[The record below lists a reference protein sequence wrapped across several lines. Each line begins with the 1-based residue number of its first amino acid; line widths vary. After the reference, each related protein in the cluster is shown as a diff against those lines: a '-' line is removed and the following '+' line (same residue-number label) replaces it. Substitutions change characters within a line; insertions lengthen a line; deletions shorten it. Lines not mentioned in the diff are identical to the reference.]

1 VRCSAASL
9 PKEEEWEKMGGNR
22 HAHYEKELGE
32 GGFRPGVQQKG
43 WGMGCEEAGTGS
55 VTAEPSRRCL
65 LSRAGD
71 GEEGGPLG
79 GKSWHVGRYGSAD
92 VDQPKMNSD
101 IFHLF
106 KHFQL
111 T

>member
-43 WGMGCEEAGTGS
+43 WGHGVRGGRHRLS
-55 VTAEPSRRCL
+55 HGRAEQAAPPITSR
-65 LSRAGD
+65 
-71 GEEGGPLG
+71 
-79 GKSWHVGRYGSAD
+79 GR
-92 VDQPKMNSD
+92 
-101 IFHLF
+101 
-106 KHFQL
+106 
-111 T
+111 